1 MEKQNFRILLMLG
14 LLSILAVSSA
24 HAQSNHEQRA
34 NIPFTFTVGNN
45 VFPAGEYRVMRLNPQ
60 SDKAALAIKSVDG
73 RLSRIVLTM
82 PVQSVKPQGTA
93 MLVFKH
99 YGDQY
104 FLSQVWMP
112 ADNTGLGLPK
122 SRSERTL
129 ARNIREP
136 APKQTA
142 IALNPRR
149 R

>member
-1 MEKQNFRILLMLG
+1 MKKQNFKTLLMLG

-24 HAQSNHEQRA
+24 SAQSNHEQQA
-34 NIPFTFTVGNN
+34 NIPFSFAIAGQI
-45 VFPAGEYRVMRLNPQ
+45 FPAGAYRITRLNPQ
-60 SDKAALAIKSVDG
+60 SDQAALSIKSVDG
-73 RLSRIVLTM
+73 RMSRIVLTM
-82 PVQSVKPQGTA
+82 PVQSGKPNETA

-99 YGDQY
+99 YGNQY
-104 FLSQVWMP
+104 FLSQVWMT
-112 ADNTGLGLPK
+112 ADTTGLELPK
-122 SRSERTL
+122 SRSELTL